1 MKLGLIL
8 DTPETQNKKYYFTF
22 TSKAFAAS
30 INTGVNSEINLWC
43 STLKENVPLHFW
55 LLQTHLD

>member
-8 DTPETQNKKYYFTF
+8 DTPETENKKYYFTF

-30 INTGVNSEINLWC
+30 INTGVNSEINL
-43 STLKENVPLHFW
+43 
-55 LLQTHLD
+55 